1 MPARSKRYYVEE
13 SFSDALFNA
22 GIIRKEHEK
31 ILQSEGYQPL
41 RFLQAGLP
49 APLLQTLRFLQ
60 ACWFAVRL
68 PAGSRVIFHFP
79 LLAGA
84 YGVFLKLLQVR
95 GIHTTGIVIDI
106 DGLRY
111 NQPSLLKKECS
122 RLRQFHSLVVHNS
135 RMAGWLCPH
144 IPGINTAAIGLFDHP
159 GKSAAQMRIHESV
172 ICYAG
177 NLSKAGFIKGL
188 QDLHPVRFHLY
199 GEGAPSDIPKENI
212 SCHAPQ
218 PPASLP
224 GLLEGSYGLIWDGPS
239 IHTCDPYLQY
249 NTPHKASLYLLAGL
263 PLIVWAK
270 SALADMVEKEELG
283 FTVEKL
289 DELPEKLASISM
301 EQYTLWRSRVTE
313 KGQLLSQGKQ
323 LLSVLQQLDQD

>member
-1 MPARSKRYYVEE
+1 MPARSNRYYVEE

-49 APLLQTLRFLQ
+49 APFLQALRFLQ

-84 YGVFLKLLQVR
+84 YGVLLKLLQVR
-95 GIHTTGIVIDI
+95 GIRTTGIVIDI

-111 NQPSLLKKECS
+111 QQPALLKKECS
-122 RLRQFHSLVVHNS
+122 RLRQFHTLVVHNS

-144 IPGINTAAIGLFDHP
+144 IPGINTAAIALFDHP
-159 GKSAAQMRIHESV
+159 GVASTQMRTHDNV

-188 QDLHPVRFHLY
+188 QDLHPLRFHLY
-199 GEGAPSDIPKENI
+199 GEGAPLDIPRETI
-212 SCHAPQ
+212 SFHAPQ
-218 PPASLP
+218 PPAALP
-224 GLLEGSYGLIWDGPS
+224 GLLEGAYGLIWDGPS

-270 SALADMVEKEELG
+270 SALADMVEKEALG

-289 DELPEKLASISM
+289 DELPEKLSYVSL
-301 EQYTLWRSRVTE
+301 EQYALWRTRVME
-313 KGQLLSQGKQ
+313 KGKLLSQGKQ